1 MKSTI
6 QDREFSKFRDGET
19 GDAVAFVFDQEVLPV
34 ETAGVDWDLLETSFP
49 SPATDLFTYKK
60 NTITVQTVLVTY
72 LNSSKNVILSISKTR
87 L

>member
-34 ETAGVDWDLLETSFP
+34 ETAGVDWDLLETTFP
-49 SPATDLFTYKK
+49 SSTSDLFTYKK
-60 NTITVQTVLVTY
+60 NSITVQTVLVTY
-72 LNSSKNVILSISKTR
+72 ENSSKNVIISISKTR

>member
-34 ETAGVDWDLLETSFP
+34 ETAGVDWDLIETTFP
-49 SPATDLFTYKK
+49 SSKTDLFTYKK
-60 NTITVQTVLVTY
+60 NSITVQTVLVTY
-72 LNSSKNVILSISKTR
+72 ENSSKHVITSISKTR